1 MAFDPRTT
9 SVEAL
14 AYLGDSVLEVYVRRH
29 LLESGLTRSIDLNR
43 EAQRYVTARAQFA
56 AMEKL
61 EPQLTEEERQIFRSG
76 KNPGHL
82 RPPSG
87 VPIETYRVATGM
99 EVLFG
104 RLYLDGQKERLDELF
119 LLAYGEQ
126 PTRE

>member
-126 PTRE
+126 PTR

>member
-1 MAFDPRTT
+1 MSFDPRNT

-14 AYLGDSVLEVYVRRH
+14 AYLGDSVLEVLVREH
-29 LLESGLTRSIDLNR
+29 LLRSGLTRSIDLNR
-43 EAQRYVTARAQFA
+43 EAQRFVTARSQCA
-56 AMEKL
+56 AMGTL
-61 EPQLTEEERQIFRSG
+61 EPLLGEEERQIFRSG

-104 RLYLDGQKERLDELF
+104 RLYLDGKTERLSELF
-119 LLAYGEQ
+119 ALAYGLAE
-126 PTRE
+126 TTS

>member
-119 LLAYGEQ
+119 RLAYGDN
-126 PTRE
+126 PTKQ

>member
-126 PTRE
+126 PTRQ